1 MIDPAGFQTRSA
13 LEDYSVQLLNE
24 MKQFAWHDVLPPKF
38 VNKAQTKK
46 YQYDSSMMRDVET
59 ESTSKSVAPLVDYD
73 VFTSNMTTKLHKLR
87 AEVDPRDEAIADK
100 AVADIKFDQ
109 ATNIMQ
115 RISIR
120 AERKM
125 VALTL
130 DSTNYPA
137 DLTSTLPAGGT
148 WLDAAGTPEADGVT
162 ASNAVMARCFRR
174 PNAVAMAGTTL
185 RKLRTSPEFK
195 ERIKYTNS
203 GPVPDSAI
211 MAYLGVEKL
220 TISGAFYNSAAV
232 GAAAVFSEI
241 WDDSV
246 LFYVYEPTPSLRS
259 VGYGH
264 TWMRKDFYS
273 FEYLDNP
280 RGGPDGR
287 ITVLEQGLEY
297 EMGAGAVMS
306 SSDGDFVGGYLLKN
320 AV

>member
-1 MIDPAGFQTRSA
+1 MIDPAGFQTRNA
-13 LEDYSVQLLNE
+13 LEDYSTQLLNE
-24 MKQFAWHDVLPPKF
+24 MKQFAWHDVLPVKF
-38 VNKAQTKK
+38 IDKAQIKK

-59 ESTSKSVAPLVDYD
+59 ESTSKSAAGRIDYD
-73 VFTSNMTTKLHKLR
+73 VFTSNVTTKVHKLSG
-87 AEVDPRDEAIADK
+87 EVDPRDEAIADK

-115 RISIR
+115 RLSIR

-125 VALTL
+125 VGLCL

-137 DLTSTLPAGGT
+137 DLTSTLAAGST
-148 WLDAAGTPEADGVT
+148 WLDAAGDPETDSVT

-174 PNAVAMAGTTL
+174 PNAAAMSGTTL
-185 RKLRTSPEFK
+185 RKLRTSPAFR
-195 ERIKYTNS
+195 ERIKYTNA
-203 GPVPDSAI
+203 GPVSDAAI

-220 TISGAFYNSAAV
+220 TISGAFYNTAAI
-232 GAAAVFSEI
+232 GATSSFSEI

-246 LFYVYEPTPSLRS
+246 LFYVYEPTPSLRT

-273 FEYLDNP
+273 YEWLDQP
-280 RGGPDGR
+280 RGSSDGR
-287 ITVLEQGLEY
+287 ITILEQGLEY
-297 EMGAGAVMS
+297 EMGPGAVMS
-306 SSDGDFVGGYLLKN
+306 SSDNDFVGGYLLKN